1 LLGHRDARRRW
12 LRRGMRHKVASW
24 NAGLY
29 WTCVWLGAA
38 ERGVRTQ
45 KNPFFRITAPVGGL
59 IQRRTGSMR
68 STINLP
74 LIAIAGAIFSQLAN
88 AEESNLEGRGKELLD
103 ARCAHCH
110 AIARTGESPHSA
122 APPFRTLSRKYP
134 IDELAESLAEGL
146 SVGHPDMPEFVFEP
160 DDITAI
166 LAYLNSIQEQ

>member
-1 LLGHRDARRRW
+1 MKLDRLVVERLFARISVTAGS
-12 LRRGMRHKVASW
+12 RGVHHKMDT
-24 NAGLY
+24 G
-29 WTCVWLGAA
+29 
-38 ERGVRTQ
+38 RGVRTQ

-88 AEESNLEGRGKELLD
+88 AQESNLEGRGKELLD

-146 SVGHPDMPEFVFEP
+146 SVGHPDMPEFFFEP
-160 DDITAI
+160 NDITAI

>member
-1 LLGHRDARRRW
+1 MDTGARCQ
-12 LRRGMRHKVASW
+12 
-24 NAGLY
+24 NAEKPLFQNNRPCWGPHS
-29 WTCVWLGAA
+29 TTNRKHAFHHQPAA
-38 ERGVRTQ
+38 HCDC
-45 KNPFFRITAPVGGL
+45 
-59 IQRRTGSMR
+59 R
-68 STINLP
+68 SH
-74 LIAIAGAIFSQLAN
+74 FSQLAN

-122 APPFRTLSRKYP
+122 APPFRTLARKYP